1 MSNID
6 IYGKYEFLRVKFLT
20 LTYKYVNDKL
30 NIYTNKLR
38 DTETEAFSNWPRKCP
53 NIPESYM
60 TWRHCHLRNK
70 LE

>member
-1 MSNID
+1 MYNLGSVRKMSNID

-38 DTETEAFSNWPRKCP
+38 DTETEAFSN
-53 NIPESYM
+53 
-60 TWRHCHLRNK
+60 
-70 LE
+70 